1 MASDDRSSVSAG
13 VASPADA
20 GSVED
25 LSAGPRPV
33 EPVGGPVTSGAGGHQ
48 RRREAVQGYLFV
60 SPSVIGFVIFILGPL
75 LAVVYFSFTR
85 YDVLTAPQWIGLDNY
100 KRLLSDHRLHL
111 VYVNT
116 IIYVIAAVILI
127 NVFALVLAVLINN
140 TKLPRVVT
148 TLFRSVYFFPSLI
161 SLVYISLIW
170 QALFQRDT
178 GLVNYYLQN
187 VGGHP
192 VNWLNSNSMS
202 RWTVVTVDTWRNI
215 GMAMLIYIAALQDV
229 PKDLEEAASV
239 DGAGPFAIFRR
250 ITVPMISQAIF
261 FNVTITVIG
270 AFQIY
275 ESVIV
280 LTGGGPGDSTRSV
293 VMYLAEQAFSNFQIG
308 YASAIAI
315 TLFAVILAATAIQFR
330 IRRSWVIHE

>member
-1 MASDDRSSVSAG
+1 MSGRRSSRPTMRWKRKRRKMADVHRG
-13 VASPADA
+13 ASPADHPT
-20 GSVED
+20 
-25 LSAGPRPV
+25 SAGTRAEQGRSRQARLAAPAR
-33 EPVGGPVTSGAGGHQ
+33 EGSSGAQ
-48 RRREAVQGYLFV
+48 RRREALQGYLFV
-60 SPSVIGFVIFILGPL
+60 TPSVIGFVIFILGPL

-116 IIYVIAAVILI
+116 IVYVVAAVILI

-140 TKLPRVVT
+140 TKLPRAIT

-192 VNWLNSNSMS
+192 VNWLNS
-202 RWTVVTVDTWRNI
+202 
-215 GMAMLIYIAALQDV
+215 
-229 PKDLEEAASV
+229 
-239 DGAGPFAIFRR
+239 
-250 ITVPMISQAIF
+250 
-261 FNVTITVIG
+261 
-270 AFQIY
+270 
-275 ESVIV
+275 
-280 LTGGGPGDSTRSV
+280 
-293 VMYLAEQAFSNFQIG
+293 
-308 YASAIAI
+308 
-315 TLFAVILAATAIQFR
+315 
-330 IRRSWVIHE
+330 